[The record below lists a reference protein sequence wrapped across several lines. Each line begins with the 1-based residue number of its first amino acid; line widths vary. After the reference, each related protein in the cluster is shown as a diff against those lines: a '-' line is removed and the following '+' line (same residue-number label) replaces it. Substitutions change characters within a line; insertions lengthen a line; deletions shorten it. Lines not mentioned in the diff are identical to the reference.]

1 MAINVNEALTKIA
14 QNEKTLKD
22 FAGVM
27 ELALSE
33 DRGIILNDVDC
44 DSGDAVEVWVRF
56 WNKVDNRDEIPFDM
70 RKPIKIYINS
80 YGGSS
85 VSMYQISDIIK
96 LSKTPVWTI
105 ATGAAYSSGFFV
117 FINGHKRIA
126 YPNASFLFHE
136 GSVGQ
141 IGDAGKFRNFAEFYS
156 EELTRLKI
164 MVLEST
170 KISEELY
177 EKKKKDDWWFFPE
190 EAIKLGVCDEIATE
204 IV

>member
-56 WNKVDNRDEIPFDM
+56 WNKVDDRDEIPFDM

-156 EELTRLKI
+156 EELNRLKI
-164 MVLEST
+164 MVLKNT
-170 KISEELY
+170 KITEELY
-177 EKKKKDDWWFFPE
+177 ERKKKDDWWFFPE
-190 EAIKLGVCDEIATE
+190 EAIELGVCDEIARE
-204 IV
+204 II